1 MRQTSNDLKE
11 AARLVSRACAYTRLH
26 ARAGAY
32 TPSLACWCALVR
44 IHAIAGVLALPLSWL
59 HFVTDCACVQACARG
74 RKKNTARDL
83 RQPRRAFRGLVCIQS
98 TFLLAVWIK
107 PRQGL
112 ATLKK
117 ICLCCWG
124 VLVVSY

>member
-59 HFVTDCACVQACARG
+59 HFVTDCACRRARG
-74 RKKNTARDL
+74 VEKRTRRGTCVNRAARSG
-83 RQPRRAFRGLVCIQS
+83 GLCVFSLPFC
-98 TFLLAVWIK
+98 
-107 PRQGL
+107 
-112 ATLKK
+112 
-117 ICLCCWG
+117 
-124 VLVVSY
+124 